1 MNVAIHRILA
11 ATDFSPASEGALRWA
26 DFLASRFGAELVLFH
41 ALSLD
46 PALLVGPTGV
56 AVDLATRLVEDA
68 RRAAEDSM
76 NQLRQRFPG
85 ARAVVEE
92 TSSRE
97 GIVRAAQTYQAD
109 LVCVGTHGRTGLPR
123 LLYGSVAQHVV
134 VHSPVPVLTVRH
146 EPDRPPRV
154 RCILA
159 PTDFSPA
166 ADAALPWADLLARTF
181 DARLVL
187 LHVVE
192 VTYETLLEVP
202 WGGGF
207 EPVGEAIARQLEE
220 RARTELEAR
229 ARHLPPCETVVRTGL
244 GSGLSRQRIV
254 EAAQDLGADLVV
266 MGTHGRTGVDRI
278 LFGSVAEHVVRTSPV
293 PVLTVRQPRS
303 S

>member
-1 MNVAIHRILA
+1 LEVAVRRILA

-26 DFLASRFGAELVLFH
+26 DFFASRFGAELVLFH

-46 PALLVGPTGV
+46 PALLIGPTGV
-56 AVDLATRLVEDA
+56 AVDLAARLVEDA
-68 RRAAEDSM
+68 RRAAERSM
-76 NQLRQRFPG
+76 QDLQRRFPS

-92 TSSRE
+92 ASPRE
-97 GIVRAAQTYQAD
+97 GIVRAAQAQGAD

-123 LLYGSVAQHVV
+123 LLHGSVAQHVI
-134 VHSPVPVLTVRH
+134 VHSPVPVLTVRQD
-146 EPDRPPRV
+146 DRPVRV

-192 VTYETLLEVP
+192 VTYETLVEVP

-207 EPVGEAIARQLEE
+207 EPVGEAITRQLEN
-220 RARTELEAR
+220 RARAELQTR
-229 ARHLPPCETVVRTGL
+229 AQRLPPCETLVRTGL
-244 GSGLSRQRIV
+244 GAGLSRQRIV
-254 EAAQDLGADLVV
+254 EAAADVGADLVV

-293 PVLTVRQPRS
+293 PVLTVRHRA
-303 S
+303 

>member
-1 MNVAIHRILA
+1 MEVAVRRILA

-26 DFLASRFGAELVLFH
+26 DFFASRFGAELVLFH

-56 AVDLATRLVEDA
+56 AVDLAARLVEDA
-68 RRAAEDSM
+68 RRAAEQSM
-76 NQLRQRFPG
+76 EDLQRRFPS

-92 TSSRE
+92 APARE
-97 GIVRAAQTYQAD
+97 GIVRAAQTQGAD

-123 LLYGSVAQHVV
+123 LLHGSVAQHVV
-134 VHSPVPVLTVRH
+134 VHSPVPVLTVRQD
-146 EPDRPPRV
+146 DRPVRV

-192 VTYETLLEVP
+192 VTYETLVEVP

-220 RARTELEAR
+220 RARAELQAR
-229 ARHLPPCETVVRTGL
+229 AQRLPPCETLVRTGL
-244 GSGLSRQRIV
+244 GAGLSRQRIV
-254 EAAQDLGADLVV
+254 EAAADVGADLVV

-293 PVLTVRQPRS
+293 PVLTVRHRT
-303 S
+303 

>member
-1 MNVAIHRILA
+1 VSVSVRRILA

-41 ALSLD
+41 AFSLD

-68 RRAAEDSM
+68 RRAAEESM
-76 NQLRQRFPG
+76 RELRARFPS
-85 ARAVVEE
+85 ARTVVEE
-92 TSSRE
+92 VAARE
-97 GIVRAAQTYQAD
+97 GIVRAAQTLGAD

-134 VHSPVPVLTVRH
+134 VHSPVPVLTVRQD
-146 EPDRPPRV
+146 DRPARV

-166 ADAALPWADLLARTF
+166 ADAALPWADLLARAF
-181 DARLVL
+181 NARLVL

-207 EPVGEAIARQLEE
+207 EPVGDAIARQLEE
-220 RARTELEAR
+220 RARAELAAR
-229 ARHLPPCETVVRTGL
+229 AEKLPPCETLVRTGL
-244 GSGLSRQRIV
+244 GAGLSRQRIV
-254 EAAQDLGADLVV
+254 EAAADVGADLIV

-293 PVLTVRQPRS
+293 PVLTVRHRP
-303 S
+303 

>member
-1 MNVAIHRILA
+1 MSVVIRRILA
-11 ATDFSPASEGALRWA
+11 ATDFSPASEEALRWA
-26 DFLASRFGAELVLFH
+26 DFFAARFGSELLVFH

-56 AVDLATRLVEDA
+56 AVDLATRLMEDA
-68 RRAAEDSM
+68 RRAAEESM
-76 NQLRQRFPG
+76 RDLQGRFPA
-85 ARAVVEE
+85 ARTVVEK
-92 TSSRE
+92 TSARE
-97 GIVRAAQTYQAD
+97 GIVRAVQTYDAD

-134 VHSPVPVLTVRH
+134 VHSPVPVLTVRQDR
-146 EPDRPPRV
+146 DRPVRV
-154 RCILA
+154 RCLLA

-192 VTYETLLEVP
+192 VTYESLVEVP

-220 RARTELEAR
+220 RARAELEVR
-229 ARHLPPCETVVRTGL
+229 ARRLPPCETLVRTGL
-244 GSGLSRQRIV
+244 GPGLSRQRIV
-254 EAAQDLGADLVV
+254 EAAQDVGADLVV

-278 LFGSVAEHVVRTSPV
+278 LFGSVAEHVIRTSPV
-293 PVLTVRQPRS
+293 PVLTVRHRA
-303 S
+303 

>member
-1 MNVAIHRILA
+1 MEVAVRRILA

-26 DFLASRFGAELVLFH
+26 DFFASRFGAELILFH

-46 PALLVGPTGV
+46 PALLIGPTGV
-56 AVDLATRLVEDA
+56 AVDLAARLVEDA
-68 RRAAEDSM
+68 RRAAEQSM
-76 NQLRQRFPG
+76 QDLQRRFPS
-85 ARAVVEE
+85 ARAVVEDAPA
-92 TSSRE
+92 RE
-97 GIVRAAQTYQAD
+97 GIVRAAQAQGAD

-123 LLYGSVAQHVV
+123 LLHGSVAQHVV
-134 VHSPVPVLTVRH
+134 VHSPVPVLTVRQD
-146 EPDRPPRV
+146 DRPIRV
-154 RCILA
+154 RCVLA

-192 VTYETLLEVP
+192 VTYETLVEVP

-220 RARTELEAR
+220 RARAELQTR
-229 ARHLPPCETVVRTGL
+229 AQRLPPCETLVRTGL
-244 GSGLSRQRIV
+244 GAGLSRQRIV
-254 EAAQDLGADLVV
+254 EAAADVGADLVV

-293 PVLTVRQPRS
+293 PVLTVRHRA
-303 S
+303 

>member
-1 MNVAIHRILA
+1 MSLVIRRILA
-11 ATDFSPASEGALRWA
+11 ATDFSPASEEALRWA
-26 DFLASRFGAELVLFH
+26 DFFASRFGAELLVFH

-68 RRAAEDSM
+68 RRAAQESM
-76 NQLRQRFPG
+76 RSLQGRFPA
-85 ARAVVEE
+85 ARTVVEE
-92 TSSRE
+92 TSARE
-97 GIVRAAQTYQAD
+97 GIVRAAQTHGAD

-134 VHSPVPVLTVRH
+134 VHSPVPVLTVRQDR
-146 EPDRPPRV
+146 DRPVRV

-192 VTYETLLEVP
+192 VTYESLVEVP
-202 WGGGF
+202 WGGGL

-220 RARTELEAR
+220 QARAELEAR
-229 ARHLPPCETVVRTGL
+229 ARRLPPCETLVRTGL
-244 GSGLSRQRIV
+244 GAGLSRQRLV
-254 EAAQDLGADLVV
+254 EAAQEVGADLVV

-278 LFGSVAEHVVRTSPV
+278 LFGSVAEHVIRTSPV
-293 PVLTVRQPRS
+293 PVLTVRHRA
-303 S
+303 

>member
-1 MNVAIHRILA
+1 MSVAVRRILA
-11 ATDFSPASEGALRWA
+11 ATDFSPASEGALRWGE
-26 DFLASRFGAELVLFH
+26 LLSSRLGAELVLFH
-41 ALSLD
+41 AFSLD

-56 AVDLATRLVEDA
+56 AVDLASRLLEDA
-68 RRAAEDSM
+68 RRSAEQAM
-76 NQLRQRFPG
+76 QELQRRFPS
-85 ARAVVEE
+85 ARTVVEHA
-92 TSSRE
+92 TPRE
-97 GIVRAAQTYQAD
+97 GIVRAAQSHGAD

-134 VHSPVPVLTVRH
+134 VHSPVPVLTVRQD
-146 EPDRPPRV
+146 DRPAQV

-192 VTYETLLEVP
+192 ITYETLADLP
-202 WGGGF
+202 WSGGF
-207 EPVGEAIARQLEE
+207 TPVGEAIARQLEE
-220 RARTELEAR
+220 RARAELAAR
-229 ARHLPPCETVVRTGL
+229 AAGLAPCETVVRTGL
-244 GSGLSRQRIV
+244 GAGLSRQRIV
-254 EAAQDLGADLVV
+254 EAVKDVGADLVV

-293 PVLTVRQPRS
+293 PVLTVRQRR
-303 S
+303 

>member
-1 MNVAIHRILA
+1 MGVAVHRILA
-11 ATDFSPASEGALRWA
+11 ATDFSPASERALRWA
-26 DFLASRFGAELVLFH
+26 EFFASRFGAELLVFH

-56 AVDLATRLVEDA
+56 TVDLASRLLEDA
-68 RRAAEDSM
+68 RQAAEEAM
-76 NQLRQRFPG
+76 RELRRRFPS
-85 ARAVVEE
+85 ARTVVEQ
-92 TSSRE
+92 TIPRE
-97 GIVRAAQTYQAD
+97 GIVRAAQTYGAD

-134 VHSPVPVLTVRH
+134 VHSPVPVLTVRQD
-146 EPDRPPRV
+146 DRPVQV

-192 VTYETLLEVP
+192 ITYETLADLP
-202 WGGGF
+202 WDGVT
-207 EPVGEAIARQLEE
+207 PVGEVI
-220 RARTELEAR
+220 
-229 ARHLPPCETVVRTGL
+229 ARHLEEWARAELATRAQGLVACETLVRTGL
-244 GSGLSRQRIV
+244 GAGLSRQRIL
-254 EAAQDLGADLVV
+254 EAAVEVGADLVV

-293 PVLTVRQPRS
+293 PVLTVRKRR
-303 S
+303 

>member
-1 MNVAIHRILA
+1 MSVSVRRILA
-11 ATDFSPASEGALRWA
+11 ATDFSPASEGAVRWA
-26 DFLASRFGAELVLFH
+26 DFLATRFGAELVLFH

-56 AVDLATRLVEDA
+56 AVDLAARLVEDA
-68 RRAAEDSM
+68 RRAAEESM
-76 NQLRQRFPG
+76 RELQGKFPS

-92 TSSRE
+92 APARE
-97 GIVRAAQTYQAD
+97 GIVRAAQTHGAD

-134 VHSPVPVLTVRH
+134 VHSPVPVLTVRQD
-146 EPDRPPRV
+146 DRPVRV
-154 RCILA
+154 RCVLA

-166 ADAALPWADLLARTF
+166 ADAALPWADLLARAF

-192 VTYETLLEVP
+192 VTYESLLEVP
-202 WGGGF
+202 WSGV

-220 RARTELEAR
+220 RARAELAAR
-229 ARHLPPCETVVRTGL
+229 AEKLPPCETLVRTGL
-244 GSGLSRQRIV
+244 GAGLSRQRIV
-254 EAAQDLGADLVV
+254 EAAADVGADVIV

-293 PVLTVRQPRS
+293 PVLTVRHRS
-303 S
+303 